1 MNIPIS
7 VVDKSLVFPK
17 PVEFFIVRSMK
28 DFLNNLLPHQHPLR
42 LFYHKSLAVAAS
54 IAYGFPAN
62 KMTVIAVTGTKGKST
77 TCNIIHKILSE
88 SGKKAGLMTT
98 VNFKIGDEED
108 TNLTNQS
115 TLSPFPLQRMF
126 KKMVDAGCEI
136 VVLEVTSHAI
146 MQSRVWGINLDTCV
160 FTNLSHEHLDYHG
173 DMENY
178 KKTKGQIFKNL
189 NGSQRKAGVAKIS
202 IINADDPEQEYFA
215 AFPADQQFKFGVIN
229 GAYNARN
236 LEPRPDGTKFTLK
249 IPNGE
254 VEVDFKIPGRM
265 NVYNA
270 VAAATVATA
279 FHINLETIKKGL
291 ENMKPVPGRIE
302 IIDSGQPFSV
312 VVDFAHTADSL
323 EQVLSMF
330 KEITKGRLITVFGC
344 TGNRDALKR
353 PIMGQIADK
362 YSDFI
367 VLTDDDTYTEDPNSI
382 AEMVRKG
389 INRKEGDRFWQVLD
403 RAEAIRLALS
413 IAKEGDSVLIC
424 GKGAQEYKYVGHGKI
439 PFDDRKV
446 AREILSRVIDVE
458 LPTA

>member
-1 MNIPIS
+1 
-7 VVDKSLVFPK
+7 
-17 PVEFFIVRSMK
+17 
-28 DFLNNLLPHQHPLR
+28 
-42 LFYHKSLAVAAS
+42 
-54 IAYGFPAN
+54 
-62 KMTVIAVTGTKGKST
+62 
-77 TCNIIHKILSE
+77 
-88 SGKKAGLMTT
+88 MTT

-146 MQSRVWGINLDTCV
+146 MQSRVWGINIDTAV
-160 FTNLSHEHLDYHG
+160 YTNLSHEHLDYHG

-178 KKTKGQIFKNL
+178 KKTKGTIFKNL

-215 AFPADQQFKFGVIN
+215 GFPADQQFRFGIRH

-236 LEPRPDGTKFTLK
+236 LEASPEGTKFLLK

-254 VEVDFKIPGRM
+254 VEVNFKIPGRM

-270 VAAATVATA
+270 MAAATVATA

-302 IIDSGQPFSV
+302 IIDAGQPFSV

-323 EQVLSMF
+323 EQVLTMF